1 MNQPA
6 GRPQLVNYYRG
17 SGALTLKSSMIRTLR
32 THIREKNLDQDSVG
46 VPLTF
51 IVYPQRDKSDKSEHD
66 GASIEESQ
74 AEKSGASSLQQ
85 ALQQRRKK
93 IAETADERAEL
104 LAAHLAAGAS
114 GGRPIWIA
122 KSSAGGK
129 GQGICTSRS
138 CEEVLIYDIC
148 MYLYVCVYNIYIY
161 II

>member
-1 MNQPA
+1 M
-6 GRPQLVNYYRG
+6 V
-17 SGALTLKSSMIRTLR
+17 RTLR

-66 GASIEESQ
+66 GASIEENQ
-74 AEKSGASSLQQ
+74 AEKSGSSLQQ

-93 IAETADERAEL
+93 IAENADERADL

-129 GQGICTSRS
+129 GQGICISRS
-138 CEEVLIYDIC
+138 CEEVLIYDYVCMCVCVCIHNMYVCIYVCMCLYMYVC
-148 MYLYVCVYNIYIY
+148 MYI
-161 II
+161 